1 MKFTTYLQ
9 KLIDTLSSYKGKEET
24 IYATNSESS
33 TPLNN
38 FEGLHNNL
46 IIAVKAVDEKHAK
59 LLITAQYTMFDK
71 MLVQDTIQEGIFKVV
86 ENMQI
91 HPMDNVLKTQLY
103 IDGKLTDVEADIDEV
118 YVFDNKKALRFLK
131 ILSENLKKCE
141 KLNKRK

>member
-131 ILSENLKKCE
+131 ILLENLKKCE

>member
-33 TPLNN
+33 TPVSN
-38 FEGLHNNL
+38 FEGLHNSL
-46 IIAVKAVDEKHAK
+46 IIAVKAVDESHAK
-59 LLITAQYTMFDK
+59 LLITAQYIMFDR
-71 MLVQDTIQEGIFKVV
+71 LVVQDIIQEDDLEVV

-91 HPMDNVLKTQLY
+91 HPMDNVLKTRLY